1 MAISGII
8 YIYNITLFYTY
19 SPWMQKHEMTVYKQE
34 RMSSWFLVSRQLHG
48 APQDDRGNKLE
59 CITVS

>member
-1 MAISGII
+1 MAISGIL
-8 YIYNITLFYTY
+8 YIYNITLFY
-19 SPWMQKHEMTVYKQE
+19 SPWTQKHEVTVYKQE
-34 RMSSWFLVSRQLHG
+34 RMSSWFLMSRQLHG